1 MSQNPKLSSEHKFIY
16 DFFKR
21 AASMSYMDGNPESMP
36 STALIQAGGSIRDLY
51 FKRPAKDVDLY
62 FNSNS
67 IDSHEFARSLKMI
80 DLDAMARQYGF
91 SSARLVRFDEPQQKQ
106 QDDAMSSTSYAA
118 YLAAAQQVIAA
129 AGLPL
134 STIPQL
140 YSSGAITS
148 SHAVQAAASGSA
160 SGSKIGRVHPL
171 KSVETFGMVLDER
184 LQSINVE
191 LIAVAMDP
199 VDYVMTNFAVKLS
212 RCYYEGNVIKYTPD
226 FFTDA
231 RNKTI
236 TVACRVE
243 HARFERLFSYY
254 LPKLKS
260 YFPDFD
266 VRIDLDSMNRYD

>member
-1 MSQNPKLSSEHKFIY
+1 MSQNPKLSDEHKFIY

-21 AASMSYMDGNPESMP
+21 AASMSYMDGNPETMP
-36 STALIQAGGSIRDLY
+36 STSLIQAGGSIRDLY

-62 FNSNS
+62 FDSTT
-67 IDSHEFARSLKMI
+67 IDPHEYARSLKMI
-80 DLDAMARQYGF
+80 DIDAMARQYGF
-91 SSARLVRFDEPQQKQ
+91 SSARLVRFDEPQLKER
-106 QDDAMSSTSYAA
+106 DDVAQRQTHAA
-118 YLAAAQQVIAA
+118 VAYAQQLIQSMA
-129 AGLPL
+129 AGGSLPG
-134 STIPQL
+134 TIPTL
-140 YSSGAITS
+140 YGS
-148 SHAVQAAASGSA
+148 VQAVSAAPSGSA

-171 KSVETFGMVLDER
+171 KSIETFGMIIDER
-184 LQSINVE
+184 QRINIE
-191 LIAVAMDP
+191 LMAVAMSP

-212 RCYYEGNVIKYTPD
+212 RCFYDGNVIKYTPD
-226 FFTDA
+226 FFTDV